1 MDKIIPNSGLVHI
14 ACEIFGYLD
23 LGTLQRCRLVSQ
35 DWQECIEND
44 PRYKNL
50 LLDATKNFPFF
61 GKEKKCVSMDPEVL
75 RALFAL
81 NGDPEVQKSGGG
93 WASLHIANEPFLIEN
108 FIWFAQFGI
117 DVNARDSQ
125 GRTPLHWACFNRCEA
140 TVLTL
145 LKDPRI
151 NFNVEDIQ
159 GRTPLHLA
167 FLNKDFP
174 NPNYPDPHYCDEEC
188 KDVKFIEK
196 LVTLSIKHKMNLNAL
211 DRKGRTPYH
220 LMCMTRCSAETN
232 AFLKLASKYN
242 YLLFNLRRQ
251 DYNRETPKD
260 LARKKKAIEEFEER
274 RRNNKLRS
282 N

>member
-1 MDKIIPNSGLVHI
+1 MDKIIQNSGLDHI
-14 ACEIFGYLD
+14 AYEIFGYLD
-23 LGTLQRCRLVSQ
+23 LSTLQRCRLVSQ

-61 GKEKKCVSMDPEVL
+61 GKEKRCVPKDPEVL
-75 RALFAL
+75 KALFEL
-81 NGDPEVQKSGGG
+81 NADPEVQKSGGG

-108 FIWFAQFGI
+108 FVWFAQFGI
-117 DVNARDSQ
+117 DVNAKDSQ

-145 LKDPRI
+145 LKDSRI
-151 NFNVEDIQ
+151 NFTVEDNY

-167 FLNKDFP
+167 FLNQDYP

-211 DRKGRTPYH
+211 DCKGRTPYH
-220 LMCMTRCSAETN
+220 LMCMTRCSVETN

-242 YLLFNLRRQ
+242 YLLFDLRRK
-251 DYNRETPKD
+251 DYNRETPQD
-260 LARKKKAIEEFEER
+260 LARKKKAIDER
-274 RRNNKLRS
+274 RRNNKLRR